1 MNNSVNSDKNITIQD
16 LKDIAK
22 KFRDDRDW
30 AQFHTPKE
38 LAIDMSI
45 EAGELLELFLWKS
58 KEEIAEKL
66 NSDKNF
72 KENVSDELADV
83 VHACLAFANSAGIDL
98 ASAVIAKIEKTAQ
111 KYPIE
116 KAKGQTKKYTEL

>member
-1 MNNSVNSDKNITIQD
+1 MEKSDKNTTIQD

-30 AQFHTPKE
+30 AQFHNPKE
-38 LAIDMSI
+38 LSIDISI
-45 EAGELLELFLWKS
+45 ETGELLELFLWKD
-58 KEEIAEKL
+58 KEEISEKL
-66 NSDKNF
+66 VNDEKF
-72 KENVSDELADV
+72 RHNVLDEIADI
-83 VHACLAFANSAGIDL
+83 VHACIAFANSADIDL

>member
-1 MNNSVNSDKNITIQD
+1 MKKSDKNITIQN

-30 AQFHTPKE
+30 AQFHSPKE

-45 EAGELLELFLWKS
+45 ETGELLELFLWKS

-66 NSDKNF
+66 ISDISF
-72 KENVSDELADV
+72 KQNISDELADV
-83 VHACLAFANSAGIDL
+83 VHACLAFANSADIDL
-98 ASAVIAKIEKTAQ
+98 SSAVITKIEKTAQ

-116 KAKGQTKKYTEL
+116 KAKGLTKKYTEL

>member
-1 MNNSVNSDKNITIQD
+1 MKKSDTNITIQN

-30 AQFHTPKE
+30 AQFHNPKE

-45 EAGELLELFLWKS
+45 ETGELLELFLWKS

-66 NSDKNF
+66 NTDGKF
-72 KENVSDELADV
+72 KQNVLDELADV
-83 VHACLAFANSAGIDL
+83 VHACLAFANTADIDL
-98 ASAVIAKIEKTAQ
+98 SSAVIEKIKKTAQ
-111 KYPIE
+111 NYPIE
-116 KAKGQTKKYTEL
+116 KAKGKTKKYTEF